1 MKKIKLM
8 MVAAGAL
15 FALTPA
21 VNAQTTL
28 LHYWNFNG
36 ITTAYHNPSIPAIH
50 ASYSAIDTNSA
61 NVVYH
66 LATGASSTYAGYID
80 NVAGDTMN
88 ARMSAVAGNALRLR
102 NPSDS
107 MELRVY
113 APTTGYNGAVSIK
126 YEVQSSSTTSGQLA
140 QLFDFSTDSGATWK
154 TTGMSMTIDSI
165 SQAQFQG
172 TSWGLIAINFT
183 DTTVRNNAGFV
194 FRVKFAG
201 NTSLTSGNNRFD
213 NMTVESTA
221 TTTVPTA
228 VSNVVAGEEQYVLY
242 PNPTTDNIHI
252 VTPEAG
258 TKTVSVYNVSGR
270 KVAFMTSSD
279 KEIMVYTAA
288 LPQGVYY
295 AYIASGNHTQVIP
308 FVKN

>member
-8 MVAAGAL
+8 MAAAGVF

-21 VNAQTTL
+21 ANAQTTL

-50 ASYSAIDTNSA
+50 ASYSAIDTNKA
-61 NVVYH
+61 NLVYH

-107 MELRVY
+107 MDLRVY
-113 APTTGYNGAVSIK
+113 APTTGYHGTVSIK

-140 QLFDFSTDSGATWK
+140 QLFDYSTDSGSTWK

-165 SQAQFQG
+165 SQTQFQG
-172 TSWGLIAINFT
+172 TSWGLIAINF
-183 DTTVRNNAGFV
+183 DTTVGNKAGFV
-194 FRVKFAG
+194 FRIKFAG

-221 TTTVPTA
+221 VTTVPTA
-228 VSNVVAGEEQYVLY
+228 VSNVVANEEKYVLY
-242 PNPTTDNIHI
+242 PNPANDNIRI

-258 TKTVSVYNVSGR
+258 AKTVTVYNVSGS
-270 KVAFMTSSD
+270 KLAFVASSD
-279 KEIMVYTAA
+279 KEIMVNTSA
-288 LPQGVYY
+288 LPHGVYY
-295 AYIASGNHTQVIP
+295 AYIATGNHTQVIP

>member
-1 MKKIKLM
+1 MKKVRLVIAC
-8 MVAAGAL
+8 VGAL
-15 FALTPA
+15 MAMTPA
-21 VNAQTTL
+21 ADAQTTL

-36 ITTAYHNPSIPAIH
+36 ITTAYHNPSIPVMH
-50 ASYSAIDTNSA
+50 ANYSAIDTNKA

-66 LATGASSTYAGYID
+66 LTGSNTYAGYID

-107 MELRVY
+107 MDLRVY
-113 APTTGYNGAVSIK
+113 APTTGYNGNITIK

-140 QLFDFSTDSGATWK
+140 QLFDYSTDSGATWK
-154 TTGMSMTIDSI
+154 TTGISMTIDSI
-165 SQAQFQG
+165 SQSQFQG
-172 TSWGLIAINFT
+172 ASWGLIAVNFI
-183 DTTVRNNAGFV
+183 DTTVRNNGGFV

-213 NMTVESTA
+213 NLSVESTI
-221 TTTVPTA
+221 TTTTPTA
-228 VSNVVAGEEQYVLY
+228 VTNVVANEEKYTLY
-242 PNPTTDNIHI
+242 PNPASDNIHI

-258 TKTVSVYNVSGR
+258 AKTVSVYNMSGSRVVLVSS
-270 KVAFMTSSD
+270 AD
-279 KEIMVYTAA
+279 KEIMVNTAA

-295 AYIASGNHTQVIP
+295 AYITTGSHTQVIP

>member
-1 MKKIKLM
+1 MKQLRLM
-8 MVAAGAL
+8 IACAGAL
-15 FALTPA
+15 LATIPA
-21 VNAQTTL
+21 AEAQTTL

-36 ITTAYHNPSIPAIH
+36 VTTAYHNPSIPAIH
-50 ASYSAIDTNSA
+50 ANYSVIDTNKA

-66 LATGASSTYAGYID
+66 LAAGASSTYAGYID
-80 NVAGDTMN
+80 NVTGDTMN
-88 ARMSAVAGNALRLR
+88 ARMGAVAGNALRLR

-107 MELRVY
+107 MDLRVY
-113 APTTGYNGAVSIK
+113 APTTGYHGDLTIK

-154 TTGMSMTIDSI
+154 TTGISMTIDSI
-165 SQAQFQG
+165 SQTQFQG
-172 TSWGLIAINFT
+172 TSWGLITINFT

-221 TTTVPTA
+221 SITVPTA
-228 VSNVVAGEEQYVLY
+228 VNNLAANEAKYILY
-242 PNPTTDNIHI
+242 PNPTTDNIRI
-252 VTPEAG
+252 VAPEAG
-258 TKTVSVYNVSGR
+258 AKAVSVYNVSGCN
-270 KVAFMTSSD
+270 VAFVASSD
-279 KEIMVYTAA
+279 KEIFVNTAA

-295 AYIASGNHTQVIP
+295 AYIKTANHTEVIP
-308 FVKN
+308 FVKK